1 MIMVISFCWYMY
13 AFTVTKIMDKIFI
26 LMLIWSFYYG
36 LLALNGI
43 YLQLKKNKD
52 CIKVYVHKKIILWGF
67 FAEQLW

>member
-1 MIMVISFCWYMY
+1 MNSCFQFMIMVISFCWYMY

-43 YLQLKKNKD
+43 YLQLKKIKIVLRSM
-52 CIKVYVHKKIILWGF
+52 CIKK
-67 FAEQLW
+67 

>member
-43 YLQLKKNKD
+43 YLQLKKIKIVLRSM
-52 CIKVYVHKKIILWGF
+52 CIKK
-67 FAEQLW
+67 